1 MEFAR
6 TSGLSECKKLR
17 SSESRWP
24 RPRAVVGPRP
34 KAVRHPAGEP
44 ENGRQLPGVKRIFR
58 HPSSMCWSRWNIHLP
73 STTYLSIDLYTYPT
87 TYLPKSI
94 YPSIYLSLASRGIDC
109 SRPCPLRPGRP
120 WSHGTAGP
128 RPFHWTPKALAWKAR
143 PSMASFGL
151 RLRSFLRQRT
161 VTFRPAGESRGCPTT
176 GTQGDPLAAT
186 PFAGGLPGWGWPP
199 ARWTP
204 TAHCVPE
211 LGRWRTVAH
220 PAPRAEN
227 HYILYMGVCLLL
239 V

>member
-6 TSGLSECKKLR
+6 TSGLSECKRLR

-24 RPRAVVGPRP
+24 RLRAVVGPRP
-34 KAVRHPAGEP
+34 KAARHPAGEP

-73 STTYLSIDLYTYPT
+73 STTYLSIDLSTYPT

-151 RLRSFLRQRT
+151 RLAFSAAAYSDFPPRWR
-161 VTFRPAGESRGCPTT
+161 ESRVPHKKHSGRSSGGDSFCRRFAGVRLASCSVNPNRTLCA
-176 GTQGDPLAAT
+176 GTRPLAYRGSSCAT
-186 PFAGGLPGWGWPP
+186 HGEPLYTVYGGLF
-199 ARWTP
+199 
-204 TAHCVPE
+204 
-211 LGRWRTVAH
+211 
-220 PAPRAEN
+220 
-227 HYILYMGVCLLL
+227 LL